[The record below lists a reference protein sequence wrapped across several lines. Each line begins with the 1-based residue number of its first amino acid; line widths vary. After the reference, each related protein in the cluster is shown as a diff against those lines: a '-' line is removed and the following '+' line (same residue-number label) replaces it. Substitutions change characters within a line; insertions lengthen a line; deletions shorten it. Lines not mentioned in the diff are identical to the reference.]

1 LLITFLSSA
10 IIYVS
15 QLAKENSITLIQGVL
30 VFMISIL
37 AALLLIGIYLAFLET
52 KLKKQKSHSHAKDF
66 QVKSQNGAGWWMNED
81 QGKSDLSY
89 SVLMEEN

>member
-1 LLITFLSSA
+1 MNDFWNGILLRITVSIILLITFLFSA

-37 AALLLIGIYLAFLET
+37 TALLLIGIIWLSWKS

-66 QVKSQNGAGWWMNED
+66 HSQKPERCRMVDE
-81 QGKSDLSY
+81 
-89 SVLMEEN
+89 